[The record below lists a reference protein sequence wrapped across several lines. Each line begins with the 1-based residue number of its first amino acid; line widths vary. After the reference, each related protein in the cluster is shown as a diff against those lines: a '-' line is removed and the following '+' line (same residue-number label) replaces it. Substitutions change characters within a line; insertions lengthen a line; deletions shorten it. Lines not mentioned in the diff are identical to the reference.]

1 MVWAELFAAAAAV
14 EASDEAQ
21 MICTHPPTRACAHD
35 APQGHIRAH
44 VSHDAAEALA
54 QQRQPQRRAPS
65 PALLPRHPLAAGN
78 GRARAER
85 RGAETITYAH
95 TRARHARLPPRKGR
109 PRAATPPPAHLRR
122 EGLEAGE
129 HRERTLC

>member
-1 MVWAELFAAAAAV
+1 VVWAELFAAAAAV

-78 GRARAER
+78 GRARSAER

-95 TRARHARLPPRKGR
+95 TRARHARLPAQGP
-109 PRAATPPPAHLRR
+109 AARRDPA
-122 EGLEAGE
+122 AGAPAA
-129 HRERTLC
+129 